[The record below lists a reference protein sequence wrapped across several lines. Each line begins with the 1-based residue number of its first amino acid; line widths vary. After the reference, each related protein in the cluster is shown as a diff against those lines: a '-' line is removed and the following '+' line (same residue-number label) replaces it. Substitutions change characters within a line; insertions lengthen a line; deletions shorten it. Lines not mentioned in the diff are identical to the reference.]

1 MSSLIFGQSFIR
13 SAKLLDKNL
22 QSRLRRSLDLLAKEP
37 FSSLLHT
44 KPLTGE
50 LKSFYSFRLGRDY
63 RVIFKFL
70 SAETIHL
77 LKVGHRK
84 NIYR

>member
-1 MSSLIFGQSFIR
+1 MPSLIFGQSFVR

-22 QSRLRRSLDLLAKEP
+22 QTRLRRSMDLLAKEP
-37 FSSLLHT
+37 FSPFLHT

-50 LKSFYSFRLGRDY
+50 LKGFYSFRLGRDY
-63 RVIFKFL
+63 RVIFRFL

-77 LKVGHRK
+77 IKVGHRK
-84 NIYR
+84 DIYR